1 MDETFLLEVTRGIK
15 SNFGDSLQWI
25 PPVLNMKVE
34 QTIHETTVEEK
45 DKTEYEKMK
54 IKLDKWLKTVTA
66 AQLLKAKELSLKELG
81 EEDKLQS
88 QWWSTL
94 QPCRYL
100 RQRSNLVLTSPI
112 LKKS

>member
-1 MDETFLLEVTRGIK
+1 M
-15 SNFGDSLQWI
+15 
-25 PPVLNMKVE
+25 
-34 QTIHETTVEEK
+34 QTTHETTVEEK

-88 QWWSTL
+88 QYPGSTFSNDVFCCNI
-94 QPCRYL
+94 CRL
-100 RQRSNLVLTSPI
+100 
-112 LKKS
+112 

>member
-1 MDETFLLEVTRGIK
+1 
-15 SNFGDSLQWI
+15 
-25 PPVLNMKVE
+25 MKVE
-34 QTIHETTVEEK
+34 QTTHETTVEEK

-100 RQRSNLVLTSPI
+100 RQRSNLV
-112 LKKS
+112 